1 MYYHSFKIFLR
12 FSLAK
17 ITRTIHHNQLLLTI
31 FGTDNVKSAAKLQII
46 ADRGGSYHP
55 RPSASVDNTLRDLHN
70 SFYHINT
77 NEIPGELSR
86 QNLISSHVK
95 ISPLLWLQ
103 NISRLSHQKLL
114 NLNGLVFHWCL
125 YNK

>member
-31 FGTDNVKSAAKLQII
+31 FGTDNVKTATKLQII
-46 ADRGGSYHP
+46 ADRGGSYQP
-55 RPSASVDNTLRDLHN
+55 RPSTSVDNTLRDLHN

-86 QNLISSHVK
+86 ENLISSHVK
-95 ISPLLWLQ
+95 ISPLLWLH
-103 NISRLSHQKLL
+103 NKSHLSHQKTIKLEWFG
-114 NLNGLVFHWCL
+114 NSLVFI
-125 YNK
+125 

>member
-12 FSLAK
+12 FSLAR
-17 ITRTIHHNQLLLTI
+17 ITRIIHYNQLLLTI

-46 ADRGGSYHP
+46 ADRGGSYQP
-55 RPSASVDNTLRDLHN
+55 WPSASVDNTLRDLHN

-86 QNLISSHVK
+86 ENLISSHVK

-103 NISRLSHQKLL
+103 TKSRLSHQKTIKL
-114 NLNGLVFHWCL
+114 
-125 YNK
+125 K

>member
-12 FSLAK
+12 FSLAR
-17 ITRTIHHNQLLLTI
+17 ITRIIHHNQLLLTI
-31 FGTDNVKSAAKLQII
+31 FGTDNVKSAAKLQVI
-46 ADRGGSYHP
+46 ADRGVSYQP
-55 RPSASVDNTLRDLHN
+55 WPSASVDNTLRDLHN

-86 QNLISSHVK
+86 ENLISSHVK

-103 NISRLSHQKLL
+103 TKSRLLHQKTIKL
-114 NLNGLVFHWCL
+114 
-125 YNK
+125 K

>member
-31 FGTDNVKSAAKLQII
+31 FGTDNVKSAAKVQII

-77 NEIPGELSR
+77 NEIPGELSLE
-86 QNLISSHVK
+86 NLISSHVK